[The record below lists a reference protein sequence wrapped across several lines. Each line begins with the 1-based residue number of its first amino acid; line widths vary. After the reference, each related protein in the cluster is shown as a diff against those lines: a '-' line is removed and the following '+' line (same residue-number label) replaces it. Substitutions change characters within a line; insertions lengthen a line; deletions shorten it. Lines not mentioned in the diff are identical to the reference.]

1 MEKVTIQK
9 GDFKTYWTIVYD
21 LKNKQVHFKTC
32 DEKSIK
38 FIDLNGLDFDKDT
51 QGLLINT
58 KEKGNISNLLKEFV
72 IANNTTLISK
82 SFTQLAL
89 GKLNFSE
96 VSEHQFTFISKQEN
110 SYIKN
115 YAVLKINVSVDDST
129 KIGRLGIVITESDI
143 NLKNFTPFR
152 DAVHQVFMNNTKY
165 SWVYYGLPKGSYAIA
180 AAQDINNNRK
190 PDFASEKYAFSN
202 DARVAG
208 DKIPTFDECKLEIID
223 NYHVVQLVLK
233 ARE

>member
-1 MEKVTIQK
+1 M
-9 GDFKTYWTIVYD
+9 
-21 LKNKQVHFKTC
+21 
-32 DEKSIK
+32 
-38 FIDLNGLDFDKDT
+38 DFDKDT

-190 PDFASEKYAFSN
+190 PDFASEKYAFSK